1 MDRAAHGPCYTCR
14 SRRIQC
20 DQTSVPC
27 AKCQK
32 AGLECFDKRP
42 FRWVKGVA
50 IRGKMQ
56 GRSYENADEAM
67 ATNSAV
73 SSPGPARSRRALVRS
88 SHVQRL
94 GSQSPGFQ
102 LNGTSH
108 GFLASRARYAFVK
121 DFAEI
126 AMQTAYPV
134 FQWACHST
142 FRILSLWDW
151 ILYPSTMLTT
161 VSTLPTSM
169 YNWIS

>member
-1 MDRAAHGPCYTCR
+1 MERATHGPCYTCR

-20 DQTSVPC
+20 DQSSVPC

-56 GRSYENADEAM
+56 GRSYENVDEAM

-73 SSPGPARSRRALVRS
+73 SSPGPVRSRRAPVRS
-88 SHVQRL
+88 PPVQRL

-102 LNGTSH
+102 LNGMSH
-108 GFLASRARYAFVK
+108 GLLASRARYASVK

-126 AMQTAYPV
+126 TMQEAYPV
-134 FQWACHST
+134 FQRAYHST

-151 ILYPSTMLTT
+151 TRYPSTMLTT
-161 VSTLPTSM
+161 VSTLPTST
-169 YNWIS
+169 YDWTF